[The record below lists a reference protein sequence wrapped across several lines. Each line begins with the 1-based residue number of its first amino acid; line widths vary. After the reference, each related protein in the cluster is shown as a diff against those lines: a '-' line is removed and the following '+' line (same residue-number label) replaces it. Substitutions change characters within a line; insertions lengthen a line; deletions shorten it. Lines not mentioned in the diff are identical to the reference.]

1 MFLFQ
6 LMVNA
11 LKKKNQNM
19 VITSHTKGG
28 TTLYGVTREG
38 LSTWGTSEQ
47 NTEWINACQGDPG
60 TVQYESM
67 AGGEVPSA
75 LGKSLWRRLLIP
87 KKVVWKKW
95 KKGKRLWIMLEGLCF
110 CLDNRMTQ
118 TTNPTNTYSNSPD
131 SMFSSCV
138 FSANPLQHIYLIL
151 TYWYANVVL

>member
-1 MFLFQ
+1 MFW
-6 LMVNA
+6 
-11 LKKKNQNM
+11 KKKNQNM

-28 TTLYGVTREG
+28 TTLYGATRKG

-47 NTEWINACQGDPG
+47 NTEWINAFQGDPS

-67 AGGEVPSA
+67 AGGEVPSEA
-75 LGKSLWRRLLIP
+75 LGKSLWRRFLIP

-95 KKGKRLWIMLEGLCF
+95 KEGKRLLIILEGLCF

-118 TTNPTNTYSNSPD
+118 TTNPTNTHSNSPD
-131 SMFSSCV
+131 GMFSSCV
-138 FSANPLQHIYLIL
+138 FSAKPLQHIYLIL